1 MGLHIHGRDYGVSID
16 QIEHEVLI
24 DAPQERVWA
33 VLTEAEHVAG
43 WFGDRAEVDLRPG
56 GAMLFGWT
64 QYDSHYAARI
74 ERVEPPGFFSY
85 RWAREPGGEVAAG
98 ISTLVEFT
106 LTPAA
111 AGQTVLRV
119 VESGF
124 ASLTGGDEERAT
136 AVKENTEGWQSELG
150 ELKEYAER
158 IAA

>member
-1 MGLHIHGRDYGVSID
+1 MGLHIQGRDYGMSID
-16 QIEHEVLI
+16 QIEHEIVI

-43 WFGDRAEVDLRPG
+43 WFGDSAEVDLRAG

-64 QYDSHYAARI
+64 QYDSTYAARI

-85 RWAREPGGEVAAG
+85 RWARESGGEVAAG
-98 ISTLVEFT
+98 TSTLVEFT
-106 LTPAA
+106 LSPAD
-111 AGQTVLRV
+111 AGKTLLRV